1 MTKPLADLWLHRFA
15 VLTAVL
21 TLALLAIGG
30 LVTSHGVGLAVPDW
44 PNSYGYNMFMFPVSN
59 WVGGILYEHTHRLVA
74 TFVGLLTTVLALWL
88 WVRETRNQERWFG
101 VSAIALVF
109 LLMGARILPV
119 YIALAALAPLAV
131 ALSFYQLRHN
141 PTSLRWWGIIAFA
154 AVILQGVLGGLRV
167 VWLKDQIGIFHATLA
182 QLFFALICFIVLS
195 TSRWKW
201 NVAVPQTHSA
211 VLRALLRATTL
222 LILLQLIVGATMRHQ
237 HAGLAIPDFPFAY
250 GKIWPAMDSASIAQY
265 NQHRQ
270 ETVALN
276 PITAAQISLHMSHRL
291 LAFLICALVFSCALA
306 ALKKLGVSHFLTRL
320 TLAWSGLILAQVF
333 LGAATVLTGKA
344 ADIATL
350 HVISGALALA
360 LGTILCILSGRSPVL
375 ARTTE
380 KREALP
386 PAPFGVKPSAATG
399 FK

>member
-88 WVRETRNQERWFG
+88 WVRETRNRERWFG

-182 QLFFALICFIVLS
+182 QLFFALICFISLS
-195 TSRWKW
+195 TSR
-201 NVAVPQTHSA
+201 
-211 VLRALLRATTL
+211 
-222 LILLQLIVGATMRHQ
+222 
-237 HAGLAIPDFPFAY
+237 
-250 GKIWPAMDSASIAQY
+250 
-265 NQHRQ
+265 
-270 ETVALN
+270 
-276 PITAAQISLHMSHRL
+276 
-291 LAFLICALVFSCALA
+291 
-306 ALKKLGVSHFLTRL
+306 
-320 TLAWSGLILAQVF
+320 
-333 LGAATVLTGKA
+333 
-344 ADIATL
+344 
-350 HVISGALALA
+350 
-360 LGTILCILSGRSPVL
+360 
-375 ARTTE
+375 
-380 KREALP
+380 
-386 PAPFGVKPSAATG
+386 
-399 FK
+399 